1 MSLNNLKL
9 IEKSLAKFGQ
19 QEPRELLQNP
29 LLQKDIWL
37 VKEDLGL
44 SIPAHRSLRTIN
56 FTSITND
63 WFKLCLKL
71 YTLLRIKSGCAAD
84 TVHRGVVILTRFF
97 NFLRGQSVDDFEKI
111 NNQIFEAYEYH
122 LIWEL
127 KLRP

>member
-9 IEKSLAKFGQ
+9 IEESLYKFGQ

-56 FTSITND
+56 FTPITND
-63 WFKLCLKL
+63 WFKLCN
-71 YTLLRIKSGCAAD
+71 D
-84 TVHRGVVILTRFF
+84 
-97 NFLRGQSVDDFEKI
+97 
-111 NNQIFEAYEYH
+111 
-122 LIWEL
+122 
-127 KLRP
+127 